1 MNADTLRQFEPLRA
15 AWHLAMAAYVAHQ
28 EKRVSA
34 ADMEEHENTRQE
46 LFAAERAACRALDAA
61 LSEFCGR
68 PLWSLNKLA
77 LEAVVSWAR
86 DGLEY

>member
-1 MNADTLRQFEPLRA
+1 MDTLKQFEPMRA
-15 AWHLAMAAYVAHQ
+15 AWHAARAAYVAHQ
-28 EKRVSA
+28 ERPVPGS
-34 ADMEEHENTRQE
+34 DMEEHENTRQE
-46 LFAAERAACRALDAA
+46 LSAAERSACRALDAA

-68 PLWSLNKLA
+68 PLWSLTRPA